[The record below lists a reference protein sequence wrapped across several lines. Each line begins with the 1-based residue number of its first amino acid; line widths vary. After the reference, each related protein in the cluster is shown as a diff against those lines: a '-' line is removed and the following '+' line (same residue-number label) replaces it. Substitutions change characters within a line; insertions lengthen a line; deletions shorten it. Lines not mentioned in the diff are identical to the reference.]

1 MSTIRETVTVG
12 VVRIRCDRCG
22 ETASPSY
29 YGEETEAASIA
40 DDEGWLVTKNLDLC
54 PKCREKR
61 DG

>member
-1 MSTIRETVTVG
+1 MSTIRETVTVR

-22 ETASPSY
+22 AVASPSY
-29 YGEETEAASIA
+29 HGEETEAASIA
-40 DDEGWLVTKNLDLC
+40 EDEGWLVSDERDLC